1 MHPFP
6 ESDDDWQE
14 PGADL
19 QDCSLGLSTDEM
31 IAEVFAASVF
41 GDPHIRGARIKVQ
54 VQNRVVI
61 LLGEVAS
68 VRARKVMR
76 QRAWDVPG
84 VADVCNR
91 LSVVP
96 PAGS

>member
-1 MHPFP
+1 MFPFP
-6 ESDDDWQE
+6 EGEDDWQE
-14 PGADL
+14 ADADL
-19 QDCSLGLSTDEM
+19 PDCSMGISTDEM

-41 GDPHIRGARIKVQ
+41 SDPHIRGAHIKVQ

-61 LLGEVAS
+61 LLGEVAT
-68 VRARKVMR
+68 VQARRAMR

-91 LSVVP
+91 LAVVP
-96 PAGS
+96 PPS